1 MKKVLPLLH
10 EGIHRLNNSKLFA
23 GIMMILLNVGS
34 KYVTVKLS
42 KSQEAYFRN
51 NIAREVLIFVVCWMG
66 TRDLYI
72 SLFLT
77 ASFYVLSQHLFNE
90 ESRYCVLPKKY
101 REFHLLLDTNKDGEI
116 SQQEINDAVN
126 ILTKAKL
133 QKSTQERD
141 NLHSYFERY
150 K

>member
-1 MKKVLPLLH
+1 
-10 EGIHRLNNSKLFA
+10 
-23 GIMMILLNVGS
+23 
-34 KYVTVKLS
+34 
-42 KSQEAYFRN
+42 
-51 NIAREVLIFVVCWMG
+51 
-66 TRDLYI
+66 
-72 SLFLT
+72 
-77 ASFYVLSQHLFNE
+77 
-90 ESRYCVLPKKY
+90 
-101 REFHLLLDTNKDGEI
+101 LDTNKDGEI